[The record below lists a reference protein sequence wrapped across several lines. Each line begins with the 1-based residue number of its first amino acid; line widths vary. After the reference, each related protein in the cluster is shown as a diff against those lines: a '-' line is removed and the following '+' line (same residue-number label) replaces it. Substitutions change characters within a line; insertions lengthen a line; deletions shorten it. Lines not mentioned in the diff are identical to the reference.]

1 MTCHVLSLTLF
12 VLFPLANNNH
22 HDTVSAAGDS
32 CSPPAATSL
41 TVPPDPYKR
50 YSKGD
55 IYRYSCSSGYKRKAG
70 TSNLIRCEE
79 KNKTLVW
86 SDYALECIRDPALK
100 GKTTPTIATSQE
112 STATSRTSNVKW
124 RGSDTPDKVTPT
136 MSPTTSTPL
145 STVTLSTGFTRTTPE
160 KDIESTTSSEQYENM
175 TPTTTSFQKPT
186 FLLPD
191 TTAPEIASTSEP
203 TGAESV
209 PSQTK
214 VPKTIGTP
222 SGGLLGKQETVALG
236 VSTVLLVIV
245 LSSLLII
252 FILKKNGCPRSRQ
265 NDRPPS
271 PAQELEPFS
280 PQKQGELKMSS

>member
-145 STVTLSTGFTRTTPE
+145 STVTLSTG
-160 KDIESTTSSEQYENM
+160 
-175 TPTTTSFQKPT
+175 
-186 FLLPD
+186 
-191 TTAPEIASTSEP
+191 
-203 TGAESV
+203 
-209 PSQTK
+209 
-214 VPKTIGTP
+214 
-222 SGGLLGKQETVALG
+222 GLLGKQETVALG